1 MHDRLKFGWLV
12 SVILIGTTP
21 LLSQCSNFSSD
32 SATTPTETEET
43 TATSES
49 ATSSPTPASSEE
61 TAEPPVASQPS
72 NVETAETTTATD
84 TSVAPIFEDILP
96 EIQANA
102 EIPILLPAR
111 VPLPEEEVYV
121 DGGANADTYQIHI
134 GFAPN
139 CRATAC
145 FVGFFAGREGSG
157 DYYESGEEFS
167 ETVTLANGVTG
178 YYNPMQCG
186 ASCAPPVI
194 EWEWEGVRYRFELKG
209 AGGNPAEDKAA
220 MVQLANSAIAAGGR

>member
-1 MHDRLKFGWLV
+1 MHDRLKLGWLV

-43 TATSES
+43 TTPSDS
-49 ATSSPTPASSEE
+49 AASSPTQS
-61 TAEPPVASQPS
+61 PVASQPS
-72 NVETAETTTATD
+72 NVETAETTAATE

-111 VPLPEEEVYV
+111 VPLPEEQVYV

-157 DYYESGEEFS
+157 DYYETGEEFS
-167 ETVTLANGVTG
+167 ETVPLANGVTG

-194 EWEWEGVRYRFELKG
+194 EWEWQGVRYRFELKG
-209 AGGNPAEDKAA
+209 AGGNSAEDKAA